1 MKYVLDSSVAF
12 KWVVPESDTPRAVQ
26 LRDEFRAAVHELI
39 APDVF
44 PPELAH
50 ALTRAERQGRI
61 NDAVTRL
68 IDVLTTSPILIPS
81 LPLLLR
87 AADISSTLR
96 VGVYDCLYVALAER
110 EGCELVTADTRLLAN
125 LKPTFPF
132 IIDLASLCH
141 DLFRLDCHLG
151 QRLRGGTS

>member
-110 EGCELVTADTRLLAN
+110 EGCGLVTADTRLLAN

-132 IIDLASLCH
+132 IIDLASLP
-141 DLFRLDCHLG
+141 
-151 QRLRGGTS
+151 